1 MTQKTFEL
9 YTLKEGQWQ
18 LDSVFNEKQDAT
30 NEAWRIHNEGH
41 LDGVRID
48 QEEYDAATNKA
59 QVATIMKRLKGDDK
73 KSTTRRKT
81 NRKEYQSHAR
91 VKAWKSKQNNEKKS
105 GSANQLG
112 LRIIAVC
119 FILLALVSVALF
131 FVSRS

>member
-81 NRKEYQSHAR
+81 NRKSISLMRA
-91 VKAWKSKQNNEKKS
+91 SKHGNLSKITRKN
-105 GSANQLG
+105 
-112 LRIIAVC
+112 
-119 FILLALVSVALF
+119 LAP
-131 FVSRS
+131 RTN